1 MTPADLIYP
10 HTLQEWIALASV
22 LMPFLGLAVG
32 AIWRA
37 WTYHREQKQKE
48 WERLHELLKTLHN
61 KDHDYGPW
69 AQLAAAHELRT
80 VRINRTVLA
89 AIVSS
94 MLAHWNKP
102 GANAS
107 LIDELKKISDV
118 VAEGF
123 LEIVGGQSEACPPN
137 YSRRRMVGTAQARL
151 CPPYFPVPQPFPPTS
166 FAKVS
171 RRPMV
176 RLNTGL
182 PGAESLSRTK

>member
-22 LMPFLGLAVG
+22 LIPFLGLAVG

-48 WERLHELLKTLHN
+48 WERLHELLKTLQN

-107 LIDELKKISDV
+107 LIDELKKI
-118 VAEGF
+118 
-123 LEIVGGQSEACPPN
+123 Q
-137 YSRRRMVGTAQARL
+137 
-151 CPPYFPVPQPFPPTS
+151 TS
-166 FAKVS
+166 LPKVS
-171 RRPMV
+171 
-176 RLNTGL
+176 
-182 PGAESLSRTK
+182 